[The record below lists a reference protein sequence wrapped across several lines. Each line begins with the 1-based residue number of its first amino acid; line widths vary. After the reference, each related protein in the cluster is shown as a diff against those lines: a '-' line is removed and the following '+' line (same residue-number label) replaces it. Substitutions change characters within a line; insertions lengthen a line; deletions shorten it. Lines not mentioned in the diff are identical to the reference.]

1 MSEASAIAA
10 ATRDGRDGR
19 DGRQGESGM
28 DLVIFGARGD
38 LSARKLFP
46 ALYHLDNCKLLPADL
61 RVHALAREDIDLG
74 TFLGDIKERVHRY
87 VDDTRWSEEQWSQ
100 YSSRF
105 SYLRIDF
112 GDPSQF
118 AKLAEALSPD
128 RSALFY
134 LATPPSLFGP
144 ICEHLGAANCLQ
156 GDRRLLLEKPIGHD
170 LASCRAVNDM
180 VGRYFS
186 EDAIYRVDHYL
197 GKETVQNLLV
207 MRFGNRFI
215 NTQWDQSCVDHVQIT
230 AAEPIGIEGRW
241 SYYDG
246 VGQLRDMMQNHLM
259 QLLCLVAME
268 PPNSMT
274 AASIRDEKVKIVR
287 ALRSIEAN
295 NVRDH
300 AVRGQYTAGW
310 SRGEPV
316 PGYLEEKDCPAK
328 ESQTETFVAIKA
340 FIDNWR
346 WAGVPFYLR
355 TGKRMP
361 EKMTEI
367 VITYK
372 SLPHNIFAQAG
383 REDVPNRLVIRLQ
396 PNEGIE
402 MQMVSKLHS
411 LRNKMGLETKNLN
424 LDFLDSA
431 DLDRIPDAYER
442 LFLDAIN
449 GDQSLFVGREEI
461 EESWRWIDAVIEAW
475 QEDGPGLQHYQ
486 AGSWGPTK
494 GELLIEKDGRSWHV

>member
-1 MSEASAIAA
+1 MSTTTVDHMDA
-10 ATRDGRDGR
+10 
-19 DGRQGESGM
+19 GM
-28 DLVIFGARGD
+28 DLLIFGARGD

-46 ALYHLDNCKLLPADL
+46 ALYHLDNCELLPAGV
-61 RVHALAREDIDLG
+61 RIHALAREDISLE
-74 TFLGDIKERVHRY
+74 TFLNDIKARVRKY
-87 VDDTRWSEEQWSQ
+87 VDDSRWSEEQWAH
-100 YSSRF
+100 YASRF
-105 SYLRIDF
+105 VYHRIDF
-112 GDPSQF
+112 SSADDFS
-118 AKLAEALSPD
+118 ALSHMLTQS
-128 RSALFY
+128 RAALFY

-144 ICEHLGAANCLQ
+144 ICEHLGATGCLS

-170 LASCRAVNDM
+170 LESCKDVNDK
-180 VGRYFS
+180 VAEYFS
-186 EDAIYRVDHYL
+186 EEAIYRVDHYL

-215 NTQWDQSCVDHVQIT
+215 NTQWDQGCVDHVQIT
-230 AAEPIGIEGRW
+230 VAEPIGIEGRW

-246 VGQLRDMMQNHLM
+246 VGQLRDMVQNHMM

-274 AASIRDEKVKIVR
+274 AEGIRDEKVKIVR
-287 ALRSIEAN
+287 ALRPIDES
-295 NVRDH
+295 NVQDH
-300 AVRGQYTAGW
+300 AVRGQYAAGW
-310 SRGEPV
+310 LRGESV
-316 PGYLEEKDCPAK
+316 PGYLEEDDCPAQD
-328 ESQTETFVAIKA
+328 SQTETYVALKA

-361 EKMTEI
+361 EKLTEI

-372 SLPHNIFAQAG
+372 ALPHNIFAGAG
-383 REDVPNRLVIRLQ
+383 SEDVPNRLVIRLQ

-402 MQMVSKLHS
+402 MQMVSKQHS
-411 LRNKMGLETKNLN
+411 LRNKMGLVTKNLN
-424 LDFLDSA
+424 LDFLSSSA
-431 DLDRIPDAYER
+431 LDRIPDAYER

-449 GDQSLFVGREEI
+449 ADQSLFVGREEI
-461 EESWRWIDAVIEAW
+461 EESWRWCDELIDAW
-475 QEDGPGLQHYQ
+475 QKRAPTLQPYQ

>member
-1 MSEASAIAA
+1 
-10 ATRDGRDGR
+10 
-19 DGRQGESGM
+19 M
-28 DLVIFGARGD
+28 DLLIFGARGD

-46 ALYHLDNCKLLPADL
+46 ALYHLDNCELMPEDV
-61 RVHALAREDIDLG
+61 RIHALAREDIAIEQ
-74 TFLGDIKERVHRY
+74 FLEDVKVRVRRY
-87 VDDTRWSEEQWSQ
+87 VDDSRWSEEQWSR
-100 YSSRF
+100 YASRF
-105 SYLRIDF
+105 TFHRIDF
-112 GDPSQF
+112 TAPEQY
-118 AKLAEALSPD
+118 LALSAALSDD
-128 RSALFY
+128 RPALFY

-144 ICEHLGAANCLQ
+144 ICEHLGAAGCLT

-170 LASCRAVNDM
+170 LASCREVNDT
-180 VGRYFS
+180 VGRHFS

-230 AAEPIGIEGRW
+230 VAEPIGIEGRW

-246 VGQLRDMMQNHLM
+246 VGQLRDMVQNHLM

-268 PPNSMT
+268 PPNSIT
-274 AASIRDEKVKIVR
+274 AEGIRDEKVKIVR
-287 ALRSIEAN
+287 ALRTIDATS
-295 NVRDH
+295 VSGH

-310 SRGEPV
+310 LRGESV
-316 PGYLEEKDCPAK
+316 PGYMEEDDCPN
-328 ESQTETFVAIKA
+328 ENSQTETYVAIKA

-361 EKMTEI
+361 EKLTEI

-372 SLPHNIFAQAG
+372 ALPHNIFAGRG

-402 MQMVSKLHS
+402 MQMVSKQHS
-411 LRNKMGLETKNLN
+411 LKKKLGLETKNLN
-424 LDFLDSA
+424 LDFLGSA
-431 DLDRIPDAYER
+431 ELDRIPDAYER
-442 LFLDAIN
+442 LFLDAMN
-449 GDQSLFVGREEI
+449 SDQSLFVGREEI
-461 EESWRWIDAVIEAW
+461 EESWRWCDELIEAW
-475 QEDGPGLQHYQ
+475 QESGPSLQPYQ